1 MVGISRRSQILKSS
15 IFWERYIPASTA
27 HLHNS
32 NTTGVQCLYSQLL
45 IYGIANVLPKLAILL
60 FYLRIFPS
68 PNFRLSVYVLA
79 ILVISWTVSVEF
91 SVMFQ
96 CTPISYAWTRKPPG
110 NCIDL
115 LAFCRWIPLPDIFF
129 DIIMVLLPL
138 HRVWKLQVTF
148 KQKMALS
155 GAFLMS
161 GL

>member
-1 MVGISRRSQILKSS
+1 MVGTSRRSQILKSS
-15 IFWERYIPASTA
+15 IFWERYILASTA

-79 ILVISWTVSVEF
+79 VLVISWTVSVEF